1 MEEMER
7 DAVLLTLI
15 DGLRQRGSWCGETH
29 VQKTVFF
36 LQELDGVDLGFNY
49 ILYKYGPFSFD
60 LRDQLSY
67 LRADRLIGL
76 DVQEPYGPRFRLTDS
91 GRRIISRYSPSLEP
105 SRAALEGAADRLA
118 SDNVATL
125 ERYATALYLWRHW
138 QQETPTPA
146 EVVKK
151 LVEVKPHVAHEQA
164 KDAVEKVQ
172 TWLRERNLP
181 GAEAGLEE
189 RR

>member
-1 MEEMER
+1 MEEPER
-7 DAVLLTLI
+7 EAFILYLI
-15 DGLRQRGSWCGETH
+15 DGLRRRDSWCGETH

-36 LQELDGVDLGFNY
+36 LQELDGIDLGFNY

-67 LRADRLIGL
+67 LRADRLIEL
-76 DVQEPYGPRFRLTDS
+76 DIQEPYGPRFRLTDS
-91 GRRIISRYSPSLEP
+91 GRRVVSRYSSSLEP

-138 QQETPTPA
+138 QQETPTSS
-146 EVVKK
+146 EVVKR
-151 LVEVKPHVAHEQA
+151 LVEVKPHVSHEQA

-172 TWLRERNLP
+172 AWV
-181 GAEAGLEE
+181 AEKGSA
-189 RR
+189 RVAA